1 MPMIACA
8 VTDLPDPDS
17 PRIASVSPSV
27 QVEVDTPLIAVAT
40 PSRVWNST

>member
-1 MPMIACA
+1 MMACA

-17 PRIASVSPSV
+17 PRMASDSPWCSSN
-27 QVEVDTPLIAVAT
+27 ETPLIAVAM